1 MSGHSKPIN
10 PSFLSCETKPG
21 PYYLIQVSQVFNSLT
36 VSLEG
41 ELKRSK
47 KGVKG
52 TFAAFVGSFGTIA
65 IVPFTPLLLPFSA
78 FLCSQ
83 LKLAKVELFNLS
95 KQQ

>member
-1 MSGHSKPIN
+1 MSGHSKPIS

-65 IVPFTPLLLPFSA
+65 ISLLLPYYSLFQPFSA
-78 FLCSQ
+78 LTEACES
-83 LKLAKVELFNLS
+83 
-95 KQQ
+95 

>member
-52 TFAAFVGSFGTIA
+52 TFAAFVGSLGLLLLS
-65 IVPFTPLLLPFSA
+65 LLLPYYSLFQPFSA
-78 FLCSQ
+78 L
-83 LKLAKVELFNLS
+83 N
-95 KQQ
+95 